1 MKTKIKILLILISSI
16 LLLHIY
22 KYIYIK
28 YHIGIPCIFH
38 EITHLYCPG
47 CGITRAIFLLL
58 ELDIKSALK
67 ENLLII
73 FLPLIIIY
81 IINYLKNKINNINK
95 DPAKIFP
102 KPIWYIL
109 LIITITYGIIRNFF
123 SILQP
128 T

>member
-1 MKTKIKILLILISSI
+1 MKNKIKLIIILTISI
-16 LLLHIY
+16 LLLYIY
-22 KYIYIK
+22 KYIFQK

-47 CGITRAIFLLL
+47 CGITRAIFSLL
-58 ELDIKSALK
+58 ELDIKQALK
-67 ENLLII
+67 QNLLII

-81 IINYLKNKINNINK
+81 IINYIKIKLNKENV
-95 DPAKIFP
+95 DPSKIFP
-102 KPIWYIL
+102 KSIWYIL
-109 LIITITYGIIRNFF
+109 LIITITYGILRNYL

>member
-1 MKTKIKILLILISSI
+1 MKNKIKLIIILTISI
-16 LLLHIY
+16 LLLYIY
-22 KYIYIK
+22 KYIFQK

-47 CGITRAIFLLL
+47 CGITRAIFSLL
-58 ELDIKSALK
+58 ELDIKQALK
-67 ENLLII
+67 QNLLII

-81 IINYLKNKINNINK
+81 LINYIKIKLNKENV
-95 DPAKIFP
+95 DPSKIFP
-102 KPIWYIL
+102 KSIWYIL
-109 LIITITYGIIRNFF
+109 LIITITYGILRNYL